1 MTTRTIDI
9 PEELARFIHDSV
21 AAGRYPNENEVVR
34 AALHLLERE
43 EVEYR
48 ENLEELR
55 AEVQKGVDAVEA
67 GDYIELNSRAD
78 IRALGGGISR
88 RGAERLDQEKASS
101 KWPDG
106 YFETV
111 FGGWQGDP
119 LVRPEQG
126 EFEQRES
133 FD

>member
-21 AAGRYPNENEVVR
+21 AAGRYPDENEVVR
-34 AALHLLERE
+34 AALQLLERE
-43 EVEYR
+43 EEEYR
-48 ENLEELR
+48 E
-55 AEVQKGVDAVEA
+55 
-67 GDYIELNSRAD
+67 D
-78 IRALGGGISR
+78 IQALGHEISR
-88 RGAERLDQEKASS
+88 QGTERLDQERASNQ
-101 KWPDG
+101 WPDG

>member
-1 MTTRTIDI
+1 MTTRSIDI

-21 AAGRYPNENEVVR
+21 AAGRYPDENEVVR
-34 AALHLLERE
+34 AALQLLERE
-43 EVEYR
+43 EEEYR
-48 ENLEELR
+48 ENLVELR
-55 AEVQKGVDAVEA
+55 AEVQKGVDAIEA
-67 GDYIELNSRAD
+67 GDSIELNNRED
-78 IRALGGGISR
+78 IQALGRDISLRGTEGI
-88 RGAERLDQEKASS
+88 EKEKASNQ
-101 KWPDG
+101 WPDG
-106 YFETV
+106 YFETA

>member
-21 AAGRYPNENEVVR
+21 AAGRYPDENEVVR

-48 ENLEELR
+48 ENLVELR
-55 AEVQKGVDAVEA
+55 AEVQKGVDAIKA
-67 GDYIELNSRAD
+67 GDYIELNSRED
-78 IRALGGGISR
+78 IQALGRDISR
-88 RGAERLDQEKASS
+88 RGTEGIEKEKASNQ
-101 KWPDG
+101 WPDG

-119 LVRPEQG
+119 LLRPEQG
-126 EFEQRES
+126 EFEQREP
-133 FD
+133 FN